1 MYICVLFAY
10 YLIKYRGKNG
20 LVWNHYPF
28 QFGYRAEGFE
38 DLLELVKDK
47 AAPYAYQTT
56 STTTPSSIFS
66 ELRSLSDV
74 ASKYYRAAVSKPKL
88 TVYAKIMGEQVAVAH
103 YDQSSLLSLI
113 SQGTPS
119 CHHAQLSHID
129 IESVVLKLCEPTIAW
144 STELFFNSVAQSI
157 S

>member
-1 MYICVLFAY
+1 MYIHVCVVFAY

-20 LVWNHYPF
+20 LVLNHHPF

-47 AAPYAYQTT
+47 AAPYAYPTT

-113 SQGTPS
+113 SHGMLLNI
-119 CHHAQLSHID
+119 AQLTRID
-129 IESVVLKLCEPTIAW
+129 IESVVLKLCEPAIA
-144 STELFFNSVAQSI
+144 
-157 S
+157 

>member
-1 MYICVLFAY
+1 M
-10 YLIKYRGKNG
+10 NG
-20 LVWNHYPF
+20 LVWNHYYF

-103 YDQSSLLSLI
+103 YDQNSLLSLI
-113 SQGTPS
+113 SQGMLLNI
-119 CHHAQLSHID
+119 AQLSHIV
-129 IESVVLKLCEPTIAW
+129 IESVVW
-144 STELFFNSVAQSI
+144 FSI
-157 S
+157 QWRDLSHKECVHLHIGVCINFQIG

>member
-47 AAPYAYQTT
+47 AAPYAYPTT

-103 YDQSSLLSLI
+103 YDQNSLLSLI
-113 SQGTPS
+113 SQGMLLNI
-119 CHHAQLSHID
+119 ALLSHIV
-129 IESVVLKLCEPTIAW
+129 IVSVVLKLCEPAITW
-144 STELFFNSVAQSI
+144 STELFFNSVARSI